1 MKRASLLTLL
11 LSTLGLA
18 VSLYLLSVHWGW
30 WQAACFGVGEC
41 EVVNTSRYSELLG
54 VPVALLGAGTYIA
67 IGLSAWCIRNDWLAA
82 RAVRVQFFLAVTGT
96 AFSAYLTAIE
106 LFVLHAICPWC
117 VISALLIALT
127 GACSLVVLRM
137 PAFGADASP
146 DAVQRAADI
155 PGGA

>member
-1 MKRASLLTLL
+1 MKRANLLTLL

-54 VPVALLGAGTYIA
+54 VPVALLGAGMYIA
-67 IGLSAWCIRNDWLAA
+67 IWLSAWCIRNDWQAA
-82 RAVRVQFFLAVTGT
+82 SAARVQFFVAVTGI

-117 VISALLIALT
+117 VISALLISLS
-127 GACSLVVLRM
+127 GACSLVMLRAL
-137 PAFGADASP
+137 AFGDDASA
-146 DAVQRAADI
+146 DAVQRAAEI
-155 PGGA
+155 PEGA